1 MGYRPPLAR
10 VHPDPKERRLMTDSA
25 QHPNASSPADI
36 WGDWPP
42 TAPPVDEY
50 WICEFCDAEK
60 PLLPPACLRL
70 LPHPPRCLTHTPG
83 RRAAGASPK
92 DT

>member
-1 MGYRPPLAR
+1 
-10 VHPDPKERRLMTDSA
+10 MTDSA

-50 WICEFCDAEK
+50 WICEFCDAENPSCH
-60 PLLPPACLRL
+60 PLVCGFC
-70 LPHPPRCLTHTPG
+70 HI
-83 RRAAGASPK
+83 RRDA
-92 DT
+92 